1 MSATELAQRT
11 FDVQTEEEF
20 NQLALDIFQYQVQ
33 HNPVYAQ
40 YLSYFKNRTQ
50 PKHYSEIPFLPIEF
64 FKTQRI
70 YAHNQPEEALFLSSG
85 TTGMVRSHHFVAS
98 TAVYTQSFLTCYS
111 QQIGEPKDQVILAL
125 LPNYLEQ
132 GNSSLVFMV
141 DELIRQSN
149 NPLSGFLLDQPDKI
163 KENYELAIQSGKKVI
178 IFGVSYALLDLA
190 DQGINLS
197 EALIIETG
205 GMKGR
210 RKELTKLELHEILK
224 QGLNV
229 NHIAS
234 EYGMTELLSQGYS
247 TKDTQFQTPNWMK
260 ILIRDVN
267 DPFSYQPTGKTGGIN
282 VIDLANIYSCSF
294 IATQDLGKMHEDQRF
309 EILGRF
315 DHSDIRGCN
324 LLVQ

>member
-1 MSATELAQRT
+1 MLPTDLAERV
-11 FDVQTEEEF
+11 FALQTEEAF
-20 NQLALDIFQYQVQ
+20 NELALDIFQYQVEN
-33 HNPVYAQ
+33 NPVYAQ
-40 YLSYFKNRTQ
+40 YLSYFKNRPT
-50 PKHYSEIPFLPIEF
+50 PKHYTEIPFLPIEF

-70 YAHNQPEEALFLSSG
+70 YAHNQPEETLFLSSG
-85 TTGMVRSHHFVAS
+85 TTGMVRSHHFVAK
-98 TAVYTQSFLTCYS
+98 TDLYTQSFLSCYR
-111 QQIGEPKDQVILAL
+111 QQIGEPTDQVILAL
-125 LPNYLEQ
+125 LPNYVEQ

-141 DELIRQSN
+141 EELVRQSN
-149 NPLSGFLLDQPDKI
+149 NPLSGFLLHQPEKI
-163 KENYELAIQSGKKVI
+163 KENYDAAIQSGKSVI

-190 DQGINLS
+190 EQSIDLS
-197 EALIIETG
+197 QALIIETG

-210 RKELTKLELHEILK
+210 RKEMTKVELHEELK
-224 QGLNV
+224 KGLHV

-247 TKDTQFQTPNWMK
+247 VQDTLFETPSWMK

-267 DPFSYQPTGKTGGIN
+267 DPFTFQPNGKTGGIN

-294 IATQDLGKMHEDQRF
+294 IATQDLGKMYDDQRF